1 MGARTDLVKLF
12 FKYRPLEPLNSSIL
26 TTTSEVSY
34 CALRNTDQQN
44 SISGSQNACKSV
56 GIKLPHTLLIC
67 SNNPRAKKWLKRA
80 LPDPMLKFKLNM
92 QLFVEVIC
100 GRQKPPEAAATQ
112 CVGFRASRRVSR
124 TDGAAS
130 PVIDPLQ
137 LKRTVGLVGTYN
149 SYASRREALV
159 GVARGQVHGNIQKV
173 AKFESNS

>member
-56 GIKLPHTLLIC
+56 GIKLPHALLIY

-80 LPDPMLKFKLNM
+80 LPDPMLKFKLNI
-92 QLFVEVIC
+92 QPYVEVIC
-100 GRQKPPEAAATQ
+100 GRQKPPQGGVWAA
-112 CVGFRASRRVSR
+112 
-124 TDGAAS
+124 D
-130 PVIDPLQ
+130 LH
-137 LKRTVGLVGTYN
+137 
-149 SYASRREALV
+149 E
-159 GVARGQVHGNIQKV
+159 
-173 AKFESNS
+173 ESGERMELLLR